1 MRPYRVVF
9 RRTSC
14 AKIPESAES
23 APTAGCVANGSTR
36 MPDTVP
42 QEPSRVG
49 LARLRTTP
57 RRQQQQ
63 PPTSGP
69 DSRQQAASER
79 PWTPAELELL
89 AGAVCERASVLLS
102 GNDLSVKRS
111 AWEELS
117 KRLQRPAD
125 ALRRQWTNIV
135 VDLRQNK
142 RSTPFKPHELAALK
156 ALNSVA
162 ERSRPQPPA
171 MPQQQQEPPQ
181 LQIDPNSV
189 RSIPAN
195 SFLHQEKATR
205 AAPAM
210 STAAVAIQSTA
221 SITIMPLNNQLNR
234 EVSITP
240 VKKPQPQR
248 ASSSHHSSDEL
259 QVVRTCSSVHT
270 QTPEK
275 EEPSAKRARLGS
287 SSQADTAAILQR
299 LASLEERRFSLQ
311 REQLAVERDKVQC
324 MRELLAL
331 LKTDRAAAVTN
342 GDAVAA
348 AVSAAL

>member
-1 MRPYRVVF
+1 
-9 RRTSC
+9 
-14 AKIPESAES
+14 
-23 APTAGCVANGSTR
+23 

-69 DSRQQAASER
+69 DSRQQQQQQPASER
-79 PWTPAELELL
+79 PWSPAELELL

-142 RSTPFKPHELAALK
+142 RSTPFKPYELAALK
-156 ALNSVA
+156 ALNSAA
-162 ERSRPQPPA
+162 ERRPQPPA

-181 LQIDPNSV
+181 LQIDPKSV

-205 AAPAM
+205 ASPAM

-287 SSQADTAAILQR
+287 SSQADTAAILQK
-299 LASLEERRFSLQ
+299 LASLEERRFALQ

-324 MRELLAL
+324 MRELVAL

>member
-1 MRPYRVVF
+1 
-9 RRTSC
+9 
-14 AKIPESAES
+14 
-23 APTAGCVANGSTR
+23 

-42 QEPSRVG
+42 QEHSRVG

-63 PPTSGP
+63 PSTSGP
-69 DSRQQAASER
+69 DSRQQPANES
-79 PWTPAELELL
+79 PWTPPELELL
-89 AGAVCERASVLLS
+89 AGLVCERASVLLS
-102 GNDLSVKRS
+102 GSDISLKRS

-117 KRLQRPAD
+117 KRLQRPVEAI
-125 ALRRQWTNIV
+125 RRQWTSIV
-135 VDLRQNK
+135 IDLRQNK
-142 RSTPFKPHELAALK
+142 RSTPFKPYELAALK
-156 ALNSVA
+156 ALNSAA
-162 ERSRPQPPA
+162 ERTRPPPA
-171 MPQQQQEPPQ
+171 AVPQQQQQQEPPQ

-210 STAAVAIQSTA
+210 STATVAIQSTA
-221 SITIMPLNNQLNR
+221 SLTIMPLNNQLNR

-248 ASSSHHSSDEL
+248 SSSSHNSSDEL

-275 EEPSAKRARLGS
+275 EEPSAKRVRLVS
-287 SSQADTAAILQR
+287 SSQVDSTAILQK
-299 LASLEERRFSLQ
+299 LASLEERRFALQ

-342 GDAVAA
+342 GDAVAT

>member
-1 MRPYRVVF
+1 
-9 RRTSC
+9 
-14 AKIPESAES
+14 
-23 APTAGCVANGSTR
+23 

-42 QEPSRVG
+42 LEYSRVG

-57 RRQQQQ
+57 RRPQ
-63 PPTSGP
+63 PSTSGP
-69 DSRQQAASER
+69 DSQTASER
-79 PWTPAELELL
+79 PWTAGELELL
-89 AGAVCERASVLLS
+89 AGLVYERAPVLLS
-102 GNDLSVKRS
+102 GNDFLSKRS

-125 ALRRQWTNIV
+125 DTRRQWTSIV

-142 RSTPFKPHELAALK
+142 RSTPFKPYELAALK
-156 ALNSVA
+156 ALNAA
-162 ERSRPQPPA
+162 ERTRPPPA
-171 MPQQQQEPPQ
+171 AQQPQQEPPQ

-195 SFLHQEKATR
+195 SFLHQERAAH

-210 STAAVAIQSTA
+210 STAASVIQPA
-221 SITIMPLNNQLNR
+221 AGLTILALNR

-240 VKKPQPQR
+240 VKKPQR
-248 ASSSHHSSDEL
+248 TSSSHHSSDEL

-270 QTPEK
+270 QTSEG
-275 EEPSAKRARLGS
+275 EEPSAKRARVS
-287 SSQADTAAILQR
+287 SSPQVDTAGILQK
-299 LASLEERRFSLQ
+299 LASLEERRLALQ
-311 REQLAVERDKVQC
+311 REQLAVDRDKIQC
-324 MRELLAL
+324 MRELLSL
-331 LKTDRAAAVTN
+331 LKTDRAAAVPN